1 MATERTTPQT
11 SEMTSAERRTG
22 TIQLVIAMVLSG
34 TIGLFFLKSGA
45 APVTAA
51 WARCV
56 IGALAMGLVCALCG
70 YFRTSGYTPRLAGI
84 AVLGGLALVVN
95 WALLFAA
102 YSNTSI
108 GIATV
113 TYHLQPFMLILAAP
127 LVLKESITRRQGA
140 WVTLGFVGLVLIAQ
154 PWHSAPSSNY
164 FLGLLQALAAAAFYA
179 AATLIAKKLPG
190 VRPHVTVFVQMIV
203 GVVILAPLL
212 EWSRLG
218 DELTGGWSWLV
229 GLGLIHTCV
238 MYVLMYS
245 AFPRLE
251 AVTIAVLG
259 FVYPVV
265 ALVVDVT
272 VFGTRLG
279 VAEIA
284 GVAAILAAGVGNARR
299 A

>member
-1 MATERTTPQT
+1 M
-11 SEMTSAERRTG
+11 
-22 TIQLVIAMVLSG
+22 
-34 TIGLFFLKSGA
+34 
-45 APVTAA
+45 
-51 WARCV
+51 
-56 IGALAMGLVCALCG
+56 
-70 YFRTSGYTPRLAGI
+70 
-84 AVLGGLALVVN
+84 
-95 WALLFAA
+95 
-102 YSNTSI
+102 
-108 GIATV
+108 
-113 TYHLQPFMLILAAP
+113 
-127 LVLKESITRRQGA
+127 
-140 WVTLGFVGLVLIAQ
+140 
-154 PWHSAPSSNY
+154 
-164 FLGLLQALAAAAFYA
+164 
-179 AATLIAKKLPG
+179 
-190 VRPHVTVFVQMIV
+190 
-203 GVVILAPLL
+203 
-212 EWSRLG
+212 
-218 DELTGGWSWLV
+218 